1 MTWLYHFLL
10 ALALTQWSVSSQ
22 VIYECE
28 NPSDDV
34 CTLRGVQLSTKDGG
48 PIVLP
53 EDLQF
58 VHLIDGNIPKIE
70 DEFYNEFGDPPV
82 NFTITNCAVE
92 RLYVNP
98 AVVHMNASWNKLK
111 VVTINSRLSYD
122 HLRVLTLSHNQLRKL
137 PNIKDLIQLE
147 NLDVSHNSIDYI
159 ELHLFQRLTNLKLLD
174 LGGNKITSLDGQFRL
189 EKLVELRLNNND
201 LQAVGFDTWNLPN
214 LATLDLSL
222 NLLMYLN
229 GADVQEFF
237 PKLRYLGLPGNQW
250 NCRALP
256 KLLKALREQSV
267 IFLDNLGTCPGNWT
281 AFEGLCCVDSYVNWV
296 TLHSQ
301 WEIRKL
307 ERKVQSLN
315 DTLVADLARV
325 KNEQGQQISQL
336 EEKIVEQE
344 QLMGNM
350 KGHLLSMEGLIEDLI
365 EELYLRE
372 LEKLES
378 KKGSDESKTGG
389 MKLIY

>member
-1 MTWLYHFLL
+1 MTWLRHFLFLL
-10 ALALTQWSVSSQ
+10 ALTWSVSSQ
-22 VIYECE
+22 KIYECE
-28 NPSDDV
+28 DPSDEV
-34 CTLRGVQLSTKDGG
+34 CILRGVQLNSKDGG

-70 DEFYNEFGDPPV
+70 DEFYNEFGDPPI

-111 VVTINSRLSYD
+111 VVTVNSKQSYG
-122 HLRVLTLSHNQLRKL
+122 HLRVLALSHNQLRKL

-147 NLDVSHNSIDYI
+147 KLDVSYNAIDYI
-159 ELHLFQRLTNLKLLD
+159 DLHIFQRLTNLKTLD
-174 LGGNKITSLDGQFRL
+174 MGGNKITSLDGQVRL
-189 EKLVELRLNNND
+189 EKLVELRLNNNELHD
-201 LQAVGFDTWNLPN
+201 VGFGTWNLPN

-229 GADVQEFF
+229 GADIQDFF
-237 PKLRYLGLPGNQW
+237 PKLLYLGLPGNQW

-256 KLLKALREQSV
+256 KLLDALRERSV
-267 IFLDNLGTCPGNWT
+267 GFLVDLGKCPANWT
-281 AFEGLCCVDSYVNWV
+281 AVDGLCCVDSYVNWV

-307 ERKVQSLN
+307 ERKVQTLN

-325 KNEQGQQISQL
+325 KNEQGQQIRQL
-336 EEKIVEQE
+336 EEKIDQQE

-350 KGHLLSMEGLIEDLI
+350 KGHLLSMQGLIEDLI
-365 EELYLRE
+365 EELYMRE
-372 LEKLES
+372 LEELDS
-378 KKGSDESKTGG
+378 KKGTEEKKPGG
-389 MKLIY
+389 VKLVY